1 MFQCVATF
9 THCPDLHSI
18 LWEEMER
25 TQHLYDSLVVWAG
38 KLNLKKCSEHLLHTT
53 KLNAET
59 SKKKIVHIG
68 QKEPPSFFPFSTYN
82 KIELEPK
89 THALD
94 FTDCVG
100 GKNEKSMAQ
109 IRRKHTSHWPSPKER
124 TDSVSHHRSPNIL
137 QSIIHLISMALHTW
151 NQIQKLSHCVNGLLL
166 YVRSFHSVSY
176 VVNKTTASA
185 SPKTTK
191 KHQKTQHPV
200 EMSSFVIG
208 NLQFGAKPITAA
220 LVLNLKASM

>member
-38 KLNLKKCSEHLLHTT
+38 KLNLKKCSEHLLRTT

-100 GKNEKSMAQ
+100 GKMRNQWRKLDANIQ
-109 IRRKHTSHWPSPKER
+109 VIGQVRRKER
-124 TDSVSHHRSPNIL
+124 IPCPPTDHP
-137 QSIIHLISMALHTW
+137 TFY
-151 NQIQKLSHCVNGLLL
+151 NQ
-166 YVRSFHSVSY
+166 
-176 VVNKTTASA
+176 
-185 SPKTTK
+185 
-191 KHQKTQHPV
+191 
-200 EMSSFVIG
+200 
-208 NLQFGAKPITAA
+208 
-220 LVLNLKASM
+220 